1 VVEVKENIMYS
12 LYDLHL
18 EKQYQAGQL
27 ARRLKNRYLMS
38 SMKRTSAVD
47 RMLIKLGALMINW
60 GTRLQSRC
68 QEIAETAS
76 GLTHDASHA

>member
-18 EKQYQAGQL
+18 EKQHQAGQL
-27 ARRLKNRYLMS
+27 AKRLKNRYLMR
-38 SMKRTSAVD
+38 SMKRTSVAD
-47 RMLIKLGALMINW
+47 RMLIKLGTLMINW

-68 QEIAETAS
+68 QELAETAT

>member
-1 VVEVKENIMYS
+1 MYS

-27 ARRLKNRYLMS
+27 ARMLKNRHLMA

-47 RMLIKLGALMINW
+47 RMLIKLGTLMINW

-68 QEIAETAS
+68 QELADTTS
-76 GLTHDASHA
+76 SLRHDASHA

>member
-18 EKQYQAGQL
+18 EKQHRAGEL
-27 ARRLKNRYLMS
+27 VKRLKNRNLMG

-60 GTRLQSRC
+60 GTQLQSRC
-68 QEIAETAS
+68 QELSESTS
-76 GLTHDASHA
+76 GLRRDASHA